1 MKEHELSKASQEFL
15 DEIRG
20 QMDGD
25 ILLLFNSVISALEKP
40 SAAQQQQLDL
50 LQALLDGGVDN
61 WPYYEEALI
70 AAGLQEEEDE
80 DD

>member
-15 DEIRG
+15 DEIRR

-25 ILLLFNSVISALEKP
+25 VLLLFNSVISALEKP